1 MSEINVTVTSVDEQA
16 RRLVTNILGD
26 ALVEAGFG
34 SVNLKNP
41 ADESGEFGD
50 TMSMLDA
57 VSQTRP
63 ELFAMP
69 VTVITDFTDEVDDV
83 ADDAAVPETLE
94 SPVE

>member
-16 RRLVTNILGD
+16 RRLVSNIVGD

-34 SVNLKNP
+34 SVSLKNP

-69 VTVITDFTDEVDDV
+69 VTVITDFADEVDDV